1 MSSTLEV
8 TFSALGDVT
17 RLGIV
22 RRLGRGPAS
31 VTELAEPLPM
41 TLRAVLKHVQVLE
54 DAGLVRTTKEGRV
67 RRCELNTK
75 AVDDAAR
82 WIEQLRQ
89 TWERRLARIDKYV
102 TSKETR

>member
-1 MSSTLEV
+1 MSSTLEA